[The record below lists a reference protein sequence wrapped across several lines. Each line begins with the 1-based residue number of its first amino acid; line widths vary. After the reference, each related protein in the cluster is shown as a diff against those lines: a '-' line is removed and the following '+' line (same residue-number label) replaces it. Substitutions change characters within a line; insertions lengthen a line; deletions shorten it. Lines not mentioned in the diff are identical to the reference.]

1 MSEKAD
7 QKWLYHSVIFV
18 CCSYGIFQRTSVILN
33 LVNIA
38 MQYLL
43 SKHFEEVSHVSF
55 DIWF

>member
-7 QKWLYHSVIFV
+7 QKWLYHSAIFV

-43 SKHFEEVSHVSF
+43 SKHFE
-55 DIWF
+55 